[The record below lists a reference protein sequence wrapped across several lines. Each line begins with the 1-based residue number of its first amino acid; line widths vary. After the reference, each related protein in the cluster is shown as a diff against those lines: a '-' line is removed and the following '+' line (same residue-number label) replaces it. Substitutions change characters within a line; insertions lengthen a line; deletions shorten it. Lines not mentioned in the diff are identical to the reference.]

1 MLLVD
6 VVDPANDGWD
16 DDAVGETPASSKSY
30 ITRSYKTYIK
40 YNRNYSRNHKETNF
54 DNHWRK

>member
-16 DDAVGETPASSKSY
+16 DDEVGETPASSKSY
-30 ITRSYKTYIK
+30 IKRLFKT
-40 YNRNYSRNHKETNF
+40 
-54 DNHWRK
+54 